1 MRGSSVVAQRVAP
14 ESVEELARVLAHAS
28 GEDAAV
34 VLEGGSTLHGM
45 GNRPERSDVAVS
57 LLRLNQLL
65 AHEFHD
71 LTCSVRAG
79 MTLSEFSDCLSRH
92 GQFVPIDAPL
102 RKQATIGGTM
112 SAGWLGPRRHYYGRP
127 RDFAIGTQVVLA
139 DGTIANAGGMVVKN
153 VSGYDMSKLYVGS
166 FGTLAAIAQV
176 NFKTLPVPQR
186 SRALIA
192 ALPENTRS
200 RAMAQLTSLPVTPA
214 AACCIEGFRKEIDGD
229 DGVDGRLIVLLEGS
243 QGLLDRATRDVRSAL
258 GRAGVPGTVIV
269 DEGAQRVLE
278 RLLDAEIAAAGERS
292 MTYRSLCAPAE
303 VQQRAPALRDA
314 ANRCEL
320 FTDVL
325 LDVMN
330 GDVYLRVTDRDSRA
344 FAEKIEAC
352 DDAIRG
358 IDPKSIVV
366 SGNAPIRSSISA
378 WGELPS
384 GIEKMRAMKAAF
396 DPKRTLNPGRFIG
409 GI

>member
-1 MRGSSVVAQRVAP
+1 MRGSSVIAQRAAP
-14 ESVEELARVLAHAS
+14 SSVEELAQVLAHAS
-28 GEDAAV
+28 AENAAV
-34 VLEGGSTLHGM
+34 VLEGGGTLQGM
-45 GNRPERSDVAVS
+45 GNAPERADIAVS
-57 LLRLNQLL
+57 MLGLNQLL

-71 LTCSVRAG
+71 LTCAVRAG
-79 MTLSEFSDCLSRH
+79 MTLGSFADRLARH

-176 NFKTLPVPQR
+176 NFKTLPLPQR

-200 RAMAQLTSLPVTPA
+200 RAVTQIASLPVMPA
-214 AACCIEGFRKEIDGD
+214 AACCIEGFRKEIDGE
-229 DGVDGRLIVLLEGS
+229 DGVDGRLVVLLEGS
-243 QGLLDRATRDVRSAL
+243 PGLLDRATRDVRSAL
-258 GRAGVPGTVIV
+258 GRAGVPGTAIV
-269 DEGAQRVLE
+269 DEGAYGVLE
-278 RLLDAEIAAAGERS
+278 RILDAEIAAVGERS
-292 MTYRSLCAPAE
+292 MTYRSLCAPSEA
-303 VQQRAPALRDA
+303 QQRAVALRDA

-330 GDVYLRVTDRDSRA
+330 GDVYVRLTDRDSRA

-352 DDAIRG
+352 DDAIRA
-358 IDPKSIVV
+358 IDPRSIVV
-366 SGNAPIRSSISA
+366 SGNAPIRSAIAA
-378 WGELPS
+378 WGELPA

-396 DPKRTLNPGRFIG
+396 DPKRTLNRGRFIG
-409 GI
+409 GM